1 MQLHHLDIID
11 SVTEQVDFIT
21 GLLFKLFWN
30 SCVLLIDVHFF
41 CLVLNSGPRGPADFS
56 CVFH

>member
-21 GLLFKLFWN
+21 ELLFKLFWN
-30 SCVLLIDVHFF
+30 SCVLLVDVHFF
-41 CLVLNSGPRGPADFS
+41 CL
-56 CVFH
+56 